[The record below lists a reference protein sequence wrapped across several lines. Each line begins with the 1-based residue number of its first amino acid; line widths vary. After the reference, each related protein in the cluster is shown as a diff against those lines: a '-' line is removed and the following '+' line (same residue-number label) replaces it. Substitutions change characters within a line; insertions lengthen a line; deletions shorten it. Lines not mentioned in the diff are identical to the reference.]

1 MLVSQAERSQGE
13 VHAAIVIQRD
23 AVPLDEQ
30 IEHEPQSPLF
40 YWMLDFSLAP
50 IFLLAS
56 DQERSN
62 SATLLPRFSLALV
75 GFLDVQSFQM
85 STQER
90 CFALIVRLKFQI
102 AWYIS

>member
-1 MLVSQAERSQGE
+1 
-13 VHAAIVIQRD
+13 
-23 AVPLDEQ
+23 
-30 IEHEPQSPLF
+30 
-40 YWMLDFSLAP
+40 MLDFSLAP

-90 CFALIVRLKFQI
+90 CFASIVRLKFQI
-102 AWYIS
+102 AWYISDDGLVQLGLMWRRVELGFGIGSDRHINP

>member
-1 MLVSQAERSQGE
+1 VNRTSENGDRFFIEMYNPCMGE
-13 VHAAIVIQRD
+13 YVNPRIRTMW
-23 AVPLDEQ
+23 
-30 IEHEPQSPLF
+30 SPTGRKNRENR
-40 YWMLDFSLAP
+40 P
-50 IFLLAS
+50 HPTG
-56 DQERSN
+56 

-90 CFALIVRLKFQI
+90 CFVLIVRLEFQI